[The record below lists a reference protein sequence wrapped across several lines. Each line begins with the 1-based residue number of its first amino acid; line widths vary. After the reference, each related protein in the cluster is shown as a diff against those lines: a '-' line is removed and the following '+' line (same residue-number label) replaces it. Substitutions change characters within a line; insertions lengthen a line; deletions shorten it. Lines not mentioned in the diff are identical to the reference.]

1 MSSRWG
7 MKIEAELKLY
17 IYLTWTVVIITV
29 SIEVGVTDKQYYH
42 LVNKSYQMNDLR
54 FSHDSALV

>member
-1 MSSRWG
+1 